1 VSQASL
7 ARQALRATLRAA
19 ATERVAALLVVA
31 AATALVYSNS
41 FDATFHFDDYRSIVQ
56 DPSLRDLGA
65 FWPPAGSRWLGRLSF
80 ALNHRLG
87 GLDPF
92 GYHLANVLV
101 HLANGL
107 LVTWLAAITLRTP
120 ALRRAEMD
128 PALRRFLPL
137 AAGLL
142 FAVHPLQTQAVT
154 YVVQRFTSLAT
165 FFYLLALVLHAQA
178 RLALE
183 EERPLRLRAAVLYL
197 LSVMA
202 AAAAMETKQ
211 IAFTLPLVAAGYE
224 LLLFG
229 ASRRLLL
236 LAPLGATALLV
247 PLGMLPTGAT
257 LTDVLAEPGRLTAE
271 APDISRSVYLLTQ
284 LRVVAT
290 YLRMLVLPVG
300 QSLDHDVPLSR
311 SLAEPAVLAGLG
323 VHLALAASAVLLLRQ
338 ARRTSR
344 GEGILVFLGIA
355 WFYATLSVESSV
367 IPIRDVMA
375 EHRVYLPS
383 AGAALALGT
392 ALLWVVG
399 RVRSGLSPAAR
410 VAAALLVTAGPL
422 GAATWARNLAWKDE
436 LALWSDVVSK
446 SPGKARPHSDLG
458 DALTALGRSD
468 DATREYLEAIRLDP
482 GYAKAHANLAN
493 ILQAKG
499 LLDDALHEYLEAIR
513 LEPELAEAHKNL
525 GNVYFTRGRIDDAI
539 REQAEAVRLAPW
551 MAEAHN
557 DLGVAWTAKGRP
569 EVALAHYR
577 EAIRLDP
584 SMRVARLNLGVACA
598 AAGRLDEALLAL
610 QEAVR
615 LDPLDPRPHRAL
627 GDVFR
632 ARGLHEDAVREW
644 GDAIRLGARAG
655 TSPAIP
661 LR

>member
-1 VSQASL
+1 VFQASL
-7 ARQALRATLRAA
+7 ARQALRTVTPKVTA
-19 ATERVAALLVVA
+19 VLLIA
-31 AATALVYSNS
+31 AATALAYSNS
-41 FDATFHFDDYRSIVQ
+41 LDATFHFDDYGSIVH
-56 DPSLRDLGA
+56 DESLRDLGT

-87 GLDPF
+87 GLEPF
-92 GYHLANVLV
+92 GYHLVNVLV
-101 HLANGL
+101 HLASGL
-107 LVTWLAAITLRTP
+107 LVAWLAAITLRTP
-120 ALRRAEMD
+120 ALRRAE
-128 PALRRFLPL
+128 PGPLVRRFLPL
-137 AAGLL
+137 ATGLL
-142 FAVHPLQTQAVT
+142 FALHPLQTQAVT

-165 FFYLLALVLHAQA
+165 LFYLLALVLHAHA

-183 EERPLRLRAAVLYL
+183 EEARPRAAVLYL
-197 LSVMA
+197 LSVAA

-247 PLGMLPTGAT
+247 PLGMLPPGAA

-271 APDISRSVYLLTQ
+271 APDISRWVYLLTQ
-284 LRVVAT
+284 VRVVTT
-290 YLRMLVLPVG
+290 YLRLLVLPVG
-300 QSLDHDVPLSR
+300 QSLDHDVSLSR
-311 SLAEPAVLAGLG
+311 SLAEPAVLAGLA

-367 IPIRDVMA
+367 IPIQDVMA
-375 EHRVYLPS
+375 EHRAYLPG

-392 ALLWVVG
+392 ALLWVIG
-399 RVRSGLSPAAR
+399 RVRPALPPAGR

-422 GAATWARNLAWKDE
+422 GVATWARNLVWKDE
-436 LALWSDVVSK
+436 LTLWSDVVAK

-458 DALTALGRSD
+458 DALTALGRLD
-468 DATREYLEAIRLDP
+468 DARREYLEAIRLDR

-493 ILQAKG
+493 VLQAQG
-499 LLDDALHEYLEAIR
+499 LADEALREYLQAIR
-513 LEPELAEAHKNL
+513 LEPGLAEAHKNL
-525 GNVYFTRGRIDDAI
+525 GNAYFTLGRIDDAI

-551 MAEAHN
+551 MAEAHH
-557 DLGVAWTAKGRP
+557 DLGVAWAAKGRP

-577 EAIRLDP
+577 EAIHLDP
-584 SMRVARLNLGVACA
+584 SMRAAHLNLGAACA
-598 AAGRLDEALLAL
+598 ASGRLDEALLEL
-610 QEAVR
+610 REAVR

-627 GDVFR
+627 GDVYR
-632 ARGLHEDAVREW
+632 AQGLLDEAVREY
-644 GDAIRLGARAG
+644 GDAIRLGARAR
-655 TSPAIP
+655 TIPSSP
-661 LR
+661 R